1 MRNIVLQG
9 RELTKFSI
17 NVNERKVKPKIVK
30 SYIYILGKQL
40 LEFIFELD
48 LHLLCVTSPDS
59 DVQA

>member
-17 NVNERKVKPKIVK
+17 DVNERKVKPKIVK

-48 LHLLCVTSPDS
+48 FHLLCVTSPDS